1 MPGRTRAAC
10 RGELAVDAG
19 LRRAATQVG
28 VTNQLE
34 TDTVTVTSFEL
45 LCVPSEKHGFQPAS

>member
-1 MPGRTRAAC
+1 
-10 RGELAVDAG
+10 
-19 LRRAATQVG
+19 

-34 TDTVTVTSFEL
+34 TDSFTVTSFEL